1 MNIKIKASGVACLI
15 GDDYERVYNALVK
28 SFGEGT
34 ANIFSKRV
42 AGHEYLQWVLP
53 GDGWFSLANA
63 DPFMGAQVRHE
74 LEQRKRNVINKFGAN
89 RQMAYNVLSVPEDEY
104 VYYKPDANGNIDIKL
119 TAWGY
124 RYPERVDGGNLVGIV
139 DPNADKQHLTL
150 RFESDGNPI
159 ENKAF
164 KLNGFNR
171 TSDKEG
177 NLVVGDVPVGTE
189 FDIEIDNK
197 TTHYK
202 VLPGESIILVDC
214 TQYSVVTVDVKVN
227 DEPAEGFTVNVNYG
241 ARNLVLTTGPSG
253 KATTRLPHDPNHGI
267 CNVTVDEVT
276 KGKPLIIGD
285 NLFEFH
291 LVKKLPEPELP
302 PVIPEEDKDIPEE
315 DKPQPPGLPQPPE
328 EELSEIPGE
337 PSVLPEDDK
346 TLLPPLPEEKVIP
359 EKPPVVPEEDK
370 PFPPP
375 LPEPDNNVVTQGNN
389 SVSTLGIVALALLL
403 ALLVAITYLC
413 CSMILFG

>member
-74 LEQRKRNVINKFGAN
+74 LEQRKKNVINKFGAN

-124 RYPERVDGGNLVGIV
+124 RYPERVDGGNIVGII

-150 RFESDGNPI
+150 HFESDGTPI

-171 TSDKEG
+171 LSDKEG

-214 TQYSVVTVDVKVN
+214 TQYSVVTVVVKEN

-241 ARNLVLTTGPSG
+241 SRNLVLTTGPSG
-253 KATTRLPHDPNHGI
+253 KATTRLPNDPNHAI

-291 LVKKLPEPELP
+291 LVKKIPEPELP
-302 PVIPEEDKDIPEE
+302 PVIPVEDKDIPEENKDIPEE
-315 DKPQPPGLPQPPE
+315 DKPQPPGLPEPPKENKPLTPPPPE
-328 EELSEIPGE
+328 EEI
-337 PSVLPEDDK
+337 
-346 TLLPPLPEEKVIP
+346 IP
-359 EKPPVVPEEDK
+359 EKPPVVPKEDK
-370 PFPPP
+370 PLPPP
-375 LPEPDNNVVTQGNN
+375 LPDPDNNNNVVTQGNN